1 LEKSRVVRPPV
12 GERNFHFFYQLLAG
26 ADPQLVRTY
35 QPSLTRRKKKQRLL
49 LKQSCGGANP
59 GCPVVWGVW
68 DRQRAQLKLKRP
80 EEYAYLAESECYTV
94 EDVDDSRVFKQ
105 TLNAMRVIGLNEK
118 VLLPHTHSVF
128 RFSPLKAPTT
138 RATSLT

>member
-26 ADPQLVRTY
+26 ADPQLV
-35 QPSLTRRKKKQRLL
+35 QPSLRRRKNQRLL

-118 VLLPHTHSVF
+118 VLTLIPYF
-128 RFSPLKAPTT
+128 APPSRPPK
-138 RATSLT
+138 RASSLA